1 VPAPARSALLR
12 LLQSL
17 ARRTRQAPG
26 SAEAEIAASKRRQLA
41 ARRAAERGARRDLLL
56 RGVALTATA
65 ALPMSRP
72 AHGSANPPMK
82 VAVVGGGLAG
92 LAAAWRLAQA
102 GVNVSVFEAAPRVG
116 GRCWTERRAFDGGQ
130 IAERGGELIDTAHD
144 EIIDLALALGLVLD
158 DLHAAT
164 PRGTG
169 PVWWID
175 GRRYDEAA
183 AARDFERVWPALAGD
198 ARLLGDD
205 VPTFARHTPAQR
217 ALDRTD
223 AAQWL
228 DSRVPGGRASPLG
241 RLLANAYTEEL
252 GADLAEISAV
262 TVVDLLRDSPRDRLS
277 PYEESDQ
284 RYRVRGGNDLIVQR
298 MAEALAGCIE
308 TGTRLVAIARRGDGR
323 YRLAFAR
330 DQATHEAV
338 FDHVVLAV
346 PFTLLRDADLA
357 QAGFR
362 PRKLQ
367 AIRELGMGRNTKLQ
381 LQFDERAWI
390 ARGGSGET
398 RIEGSYQVS
407 WEVSRGQAGAPG
419 ILNFYSGGTAAA
431 RAGDGSPEER
441 ARDALADLDRI
452 HPGVS
457 ARWNGRVIRNAW
469 DRHPWSRGSYSLL
482 KPGQYTA
489 FHGIEHVP
497 EGRVHFAGEQS
508 SAVWYGYL
516 NGAVESGLAA
526 ATAILRTSG
535 QRAAVG

>member
-1 VPAPARSALLR
+1 MARSLLLR

-17 ARRTRQAPG
+17 ANRTRPAPD
-26 SAEAEIAASKRRQLA
+26 SAAAEAAASQRRHLA
-41 ARRAAERGARRDLLL
+41 ARRAAAREARRDLLR
-56 RGVALTATA
+56 RGVALAATA
-65 ALPMSRP
+65 ALPLSR
-72 AHGSANPPMK
+72 AAQGAAVGSAR

-102 GVNVSVFEAAPRVG
+102 GVDVTVFEAAPRVG

-164 PRGTG
+164 PRGTA

-175 GRRYDEAA
+175 GRRYEESQ
-183 AARDFERVWPALAGD
+183 AARDFERLWPALAAD

-205 VPTFARHTPAQR
+205 APTFARHTSAQR
-217 ALDRTD
+217 VLDRTD

-228 DSRVPGGRASPLG
+228 DSRVPGGLASPLA
-241 RLLANAYTEEL
+241 RLLGNAYTEEL

-284 RYRVRGGNDLIVQR
+284 RYHVGGGNDLIVQR
-298 MAEALAGCIE
+298 MAEPLAGRIE
-308 TGTRLVAIARRGDGR
+308 TGARLVAVARRGDGR

-330 DQATHEAV
+330 DHATREAA

-346 PFTLLRDADLA
+346 PFTLLRDVDLA

-390 ARGGSGET
+390 ALRGSGET
-398 RIEGSYQVS
+398 RIEGNYQVS
-407 WEVSRGQAGAPG
+407 WEVSRAQAGAQG
-419 ILNFYSGGTAAA
+419 ILNFYSGGATAT
-431 RAGDGSPEER
+431 RAGDGSPEEQ
-441 ARDALADLDRI
+441 ARKALADLERI
-452 HPGVS
+452 HPGAG

-489 FHGIEHVP
+489 FHGIEHLP

-516 NGAVESGLAA
+516 NGAVQSGLDA
-526 ATAILRTSG
+526 ATAILRASG
-535 QRAAVG
+535 QRVA

>member
-1 VPAPARSALLR
+1 MARSVLLR

-17 ARRTRQAPG
+17 ARRTRPAPG
-26 SAEAEIAASKRRQLA
+26 SAEAEAAASTRRRSA
-41 ARRAAERGARRDLLL
+41 ARRAAEREARRDLLL
-56 RGVALTATA
+56 RGVAVAATVT
-65 ALPMSRP
+65 LPVSRP
-72 AHGSANPPMK
+72 AQGAANRTVK
-82 VAVVGGGLAG
+82 VAIVGGGLAG

-102 GVNVSVFEAAPRVG
+102 GVHVSVFEAAPRVG

-130 IAERGGELIDTAHD
+130 IAERGGELIDTSHD

-164 PRGTG
+164 PRGTA

-183 AARDFERVWPALAGD
+183 AARDFERMWPALAAD

-205 VPTFARHTPAQR
+205 TPTFARHTSAQR
-217 ALDRTD
+217 VLDRTN

-228 DSRVPGGRASPLG
+228 DSRVPGGLASPLA

-262 TVVDLLRDSPRDRLS
+262 TVVDLLRDSPRDRVS

-284 RYRVRGGNDLIVQR
+284 RYHVRGGNDLLVQR
-298 MAEALAGCIE
+298 MAEALAGRIE
-308 TGTRLVAIARRGDGR
+308 TGTRLVAVERRGDGR

-330 DQATHEAV
+330 DHATREAE

-346 PFTLLRDADLA
+346 PFTLLRDVDLA
-357 QAGFR
+357 RAGFR

-398 RIEGSYQVS
+398 RIEGTYQVG
-407 WEVSRGQAGAPG
+407 WEVSRGQPGAMG
-419 ILNFYSGGTAAA
+419 ILNFYSGGSTAV
-431 RAGDGSPEER
+431 RAGEGAPEER
-441 ARDALADLDRI
+441 ARDALADLERI

-457 ARWNGRVIRNAW
+457 AQWNGRVIRNAW

-489 FHGIEHVP
+489 FHGIEHLP
-497 EGRVHFAGEQS
+497 EGRVRFAGEQS

-516 NGAVESGLAA
+516 NGAVESGLTA
-526 ATAILRTSG
+526 ATAILRSSG
-535 QRAAVG
+535 QRAA